1 MSSVT
6 IGEYLTFG
14 KDVVTTIAPVATFVV
29 ALLGLKT
36 WKRQLKGQSEYELSK
51 RMIVNILKYRDA
63 IHSVRSPSIWPEK
76 EHLPS
81 TDERAAMSD
90 AEIRYYWIEKAYQ
103 SKWANLLDKKVL
115 VDVAAIEME
124 ALWGDEIKSLISPIY
139 SLERELWI
147 ALRCHLETM
156 NPNVSIPRK
165 QSLQAEMAKLR
176 DIVYRVDEKNPDE
189 YERELVNSI
198 DKLILYIKPRL
209 E

>member
-6 IGEYLTFG
+6 IAEYLTLG
-14 KDVVTTIAPVATFVV
+14 KDVVATIAPVATFIV

-81 TDERAAMSD
+81 ADERAAMSD
-90 AEIRYYWIEKAYQ
+90 EEIRYYWIEKAYQ
-103 SKWANLLDKKVL
+103 SRWNNLLEKKVL
-115 VDVAAIEME
+115 VDVASIEME
-124 ALWGDEIKSLISPIY
+124 ALCGDKVKNLINPIY
-139 SLERELWI
+139 SLERELWV
-147 ALRCHLETM
+147 ALKCHLETL
-156 NPNVSIPRK
+156 NPNVNNPRK
-165 QSLQAEMAKLR
+165 QSLQAEMTKRR
-176 DIVYRVDEKNPDE
+176 DIVYRVDENNPDE

-198 DKLILYIKPRL
+198 DELILYIKPML